1 VATGAIGARE
11 LERQGRLQIES
22 VVFELLSWHDGFFSF
37 EEGPVSGAVIEVPVQ
52 VSTESLLMEG
62 ARRIDEWSRMGDR
75 VPNVGVVPVLAT
87 VPDQHPT
94 LLDLLPSEWE
104 VLAAIDGNSD
114 LRGIAANLGRSE
126 FDVAKVVY
134 GLLSTGVVE
143 LNGRSHSGS
152 ASAVA
157 NVDADKSLEGARSA
171 LASGRAEEA
180 LTGARSVIGVRPTST
195 EARLIA
201 ARALRR
207 LKRLGEA
214 AEELRHAAEISPD
227 HPDIHLEL
235 GYAALDKGD
244 FDSAVD
250 SWKRYLERAPA
261 ANGDTIRIREA
272 LASANFLR
280 GLLEGQ
286 RSG

>member
-1 VATGAIGARE
+1 
-11 LERQGRLQIES
+11 
-22 VVFELLSWHDGFFSF
+22 
-37 EEGPVSGAVIEVPVQ
+37 
-52 VSTESLLMEG
+52 
-62 ARRIDEWSRMGDR
+62 
-75 VPNVGVVPVLAT
+75 
-87 VPDQHPT
+87 
-94 LLDLLPSEWE
+94 
-104 VLAAIDGNSD
+104 
-114 LRGIAANLGRSE
+114 
-126 FDVAKVVY
+126 VY

-152 ASAVA
+152 APAVVT
-157 NVDADKSLEGARSA
+157 VDVDKSLEAARSA

-180 LTGARSVIGVRPTST
+180 LTSARSVIGVRPEST
-195 EARLIA
+195 EARLVA

-244 FDSAVD
+244 FTSAVD
-250 SWKRYLERAPA
+250 NWKRYLEQAPSA
-261 ANGDTIRIREA
+261 AGDAIRIREA

-280 GLLEGQ
+280 GLLQGHS
-286 RSG
+286 SG